1 MAFVEDVHEDD
12 LPEIC
17 AADRA
22 QAGYL
27 PNYSR
32 VWAHRPE
39 AYAAWKQLAGAIK
52 SSTDKRRY
60 ELATLAAARRLR
72 SSYCALAHGKVLAD
86 RFHDATDV
94 AAFASDHRTA
104 GLNEVDVAVMD
115 FAEKVADD
123 ATAVTGRTSTSPAGR
138 TQRCGCRRHRSHCRR
153 PLLLQQDA
161 GRARRRARLGLPGP
175 RPGPS
180 GRAHGRT
187 PDRRTLIVHP
197 GHPSPPP
204 AAILAR
210 TFARVCADFVPRSG
224 RPRVRCRP

>member
-1 MAFVEDVHEDD
+1 MAFVEDLHEDD

-123 ATAVTGRTSTSPAGR
+123 ATAVTRADIDRLRQVGLSDVDAVDIALTAAARCFFSKTLDALGVEPDSAYRDLDPALR
-138 TQRCGCRRHRSHCRR
+138 
-153 PLLLQQDA
+153 DA
-161 GRARRRARLGLPGP
+161 L
-175 RPGPS
+175 
-180 GRAHGRT
+180 T
-187 PDRRTLIVHP
+187 V
-197 GHPSPPP
+197 
-204 AAILAR
+204 
-210 TFARVCADFVPRSG
+210 G
-224 RPRVRCRP
+224 RPIAAP

>member
-52 SSTDKRRY
+52 SSMDERRY

-123 ATAVTGRTSTSPAGR
+123 ATAVTRADIDRLREVGLSDADAVDIALTAAARCFFSKTLDALGVEPDSAYRDLDPALR
-138 TQRCGCRRHRSHCRR
+138 DSLT
-153 PLLLQQDA
+153 
-161 GRARRRARLGLPGP
+161 
-175 RPGPS
+175 
-180 GRAHGRT
+180 
-187 PDRRTLIVHP
+187 V
-197 GHPSPPP
+197 
-204 AAILAR
+204 
-210 TFARVCADFVPRSG
+210 G
-224 RPRVRCRP
+224 RPIAAP